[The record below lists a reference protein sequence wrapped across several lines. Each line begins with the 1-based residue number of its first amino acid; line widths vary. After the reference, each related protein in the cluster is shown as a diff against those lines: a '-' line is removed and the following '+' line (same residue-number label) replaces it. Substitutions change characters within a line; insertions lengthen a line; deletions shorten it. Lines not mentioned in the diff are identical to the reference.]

1 MYSSRGVAYGLR
13 GDFDKAI
20 ADFSAAIRLN
30 PKDAQAYQNRGV
42 AYEKK
47 GEKAK
52 AEEDFAQAKNLG
64 DKPK

>member
-1 MYSSRGVAYGLR
+1 MYSSRGIAYGLR

-20 ADFSAAIRLN
+20 ADCTEAIRLD
-30 PKDAQAYQNRGV
+30 PKNTQAYQNRGV
-42 AYEKK
+42 AYGKK

-52 AEEDFAQAKNLG
+52 AEEDFAQTKKLE